1 MLFFWKGVVMNVAT
15 PLLIGK
21 RCVVTGGTGGIGLVT
36 TRRLVEMGA
45 DVIVVGRD
53 KARGLAAKL
62 ALQQA
67 TGRDGVEFLQADLAE
82 PDAVRS
88 VAETIANRWDH
99 LDILINNAGGMFGK
113 RQTNSQ
119 GLEMTFALNH
129 LGYFLLTG
137 LLLPRLQAAPERSR
151 IVNVASAAHR
161 RVKLDFDD
169 LQSAKSY
176 RGWLAYCRSKL
187 ANLLFTQA
195 LARRLDPQR
204 VTVNALHPGFV
215 ATDIG
220 VRYRL
225 MPAFAWWLV
234 KFAAISPEQGAATS
248 VYLTSS
254 PEVADAHGLYFHQC
268 KPVTPSP
275 AALDAE
281 AAQRLWE
288 VSVRLTGIDYGRDLS

>member
-1 MLFFWKGVVMNVAT
+1 MLFFWKGVIMNVAT
-15 PLLIGK
+15 SPLVGK

-36 TRRLVEMGA
+36 TRRLVELGA

-53 KARGLAAKL
+53 KVRGLAAKL
-62 ALQQA
+62 ALQQT

-220 VRYRL
+220 VRHSL
-225 MPAFAWWLV
+225 MPAFAWWLA
-234 KFAAISPEQGAATS
+234 KFAAIGPEQGAATS
-248 VYLTSS
+248 VYLASS
-254 PEVADAHGLYFHQC
+254 PAVADAHGLYFHQC
-268 KPVTPSP
+268 KPVKPSP
-275 AALDAE
+275 AALDGE
-281 AAQRLWE
+281 AAQRLWD

>member
-99 LDILINNAGGMFGK
+99 LDILVNNAGGMFGK

-119 GLEMTFALNH
+119 GMEMTFALNH

>member
-53 KARGLAAKL
+53 KARGLAARL

-288 VSVRLTGIDYGRDLS
+288 VSVRLTGIDYGTDLS

>member
-1 MLFFWKGVVMNVAT
+1 MNVAT

-99 LDILINNAGGMFGK
+99 LDILVNNAGGMFGK

-119 GLEMTFALNH
+119 GMEMTFALNH

-137 LLLPRLQAAPERSR
+137 LLLPRLQAAPARSR

-161 RVKLDFDD
+161 RVKLNFDD
-169 LQSAKSY
+169 LQSEKSY

-204 VTVNALHPGFV
+204 VTVNALHPGFA

-220 VRYRL
+220 VRHSL
-225 MPAFAWWLV
+225 MPAFAWWLA

-248 VYLTSS
+248 VYLASS
-254 PEVADAHGLYFHQC
+254 PAVADAHGLYFHQC
-268 KPVTPSP
+268 KPVKPSP

-281 AAQRLWE
+281 AAQRLWD

>member
-1 MLFFWKGVVMNVAT
+1 MNVAT

-36 TRRLVEMGA
+36 TRRLVELGA
-45 DVIVVGRD
+45 DVIAVGRD

-220 VRYRL
+220 VRHRL

-288 VSVRLTGIDYGRDLS
+288 VSVRLTGIDYGTDLS

>member
-1 MLFFWKGVVMNVAT
+1 MVFFWKGVVMNVAT

-36 TRRLVEMGA
+36 TRRLVELGA
-45 DVIVVGRD
+45 DVIAVGRD

-220 VRYRL
+220 VRHRL

-288 VSVRLTGIDYGRDLS
+288 VSVRLTGIDYGTDLS

>member
-1 MLFFWKGVVMNVAT
+1 MNVAT

-129 LGYFLLTG
+129 LGYFLLTA
-137 LLLPRLQAAPERSR
+137 LLLPKLHAAQERSR
-151 IVNVASAAHR
+151 IVNVASEAHR

-169 LQSAKSY
+169 LQSEKSY

-187 ANLLFTQA
+187 ANLLFTQE

-220 VRYRL
+220 VSHSL
-225 MPAFAWWLV
+225 MPAFAWWLA
-234 KFAAISPEQGAATS
+234 KFAAISPEQGAETS
-248 VYLTSS
+248 VYLASS
-254 PEVADAHGLYFHQC
+254 PDVADANGLYFRKC
-268 KPVTPSP
+268 KPVKPSP
-275 AALDAE
+275 AALDSE

-288 VSVRLTGIDYGRDLS
+288 ASVRLTGMA